1 MARILVVDDEDTIRR
16 MLRVALEMEGH
27 EVVDASEGQ
36 EALQLHRT
44 TPVDLVITDILMPE
58 TNGLQVILALRRET
72 PQLKVIA
79 MSGGGRFILLEA
91 LQAAET
97 LGAFA
102 TLGKPFDIDALLDTV
117 NRALAA

>member
-27 EVVDASEGQ
+27 EVVDAGDGQ

-58 TNGLQVILALRRET
+58 TNGLQVILALRRES

-102 TLGKPFDIDALLDTV
+102 TLGKPFDLEDLLDTV